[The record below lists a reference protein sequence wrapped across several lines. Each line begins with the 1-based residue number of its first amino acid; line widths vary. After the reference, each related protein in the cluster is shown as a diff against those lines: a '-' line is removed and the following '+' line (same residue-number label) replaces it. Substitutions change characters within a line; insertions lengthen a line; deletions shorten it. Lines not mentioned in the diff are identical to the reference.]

1 MGISTRTFCLP
12 QSTRWIHL
20 VNVRGACFI
29 GTRPLSVGW
38 WLAMLT
44 SCWDD
49 WLLGLHYLSGWSFDL
64 SQFDPICVIWA
75 PIFPSFE
82 AQCHKPDET
91 SLYFP
96 SSLVNVPLLVGRK
109 LIPRASHA
117 NSHGFP
123 QSFWSWIQTMVPCFL
138 GMILIGMFIVPFVWE
153 KSRSSPHLDPYIPH
167 RLPNSRPPYRRRTRH
182 TSQSMAKARAQR
194 HSAQARAKRAHG
206 SRSATTMDDS
216 PWLWLWSIL
225 HGHWNLG
232 FHIKSTSNTVR
243 MLLPV
248 VNGQESYDMLWR
260 IRRLGRS
267 EHTNTCC
274 GFSVAW
280 W

>member
-1 MGISTRTFCLP
+1 MWGLDGISTRTFCLP

-49 WLLGLHYLSGWSFDL
+49 WLLGLHYLSDGSFDL
-64 SQFDPICVIWA
+64 YQFDPIRVIWA

-82 AQCHKPDET
+82 AQCHKPDQT

-109 LIPRASHA
+109 LIRRASHA
-117 NSHGFP
+117 NSHGFLRHFDP
-123 QSFWSWIQTMVPCFL
+123 ESKPWYPAFWEWFSSGCSSSLLF
-138 GMILIGMFIVPFVWE
+138 G
-153 KSRSSPHLDPYIPH
+153 KSVGLYPVS
-167 RLPNSRPPYRRRTRH
+167 PNSRPPYRRRTRH

-206 SRSATTMDDS
+206 SRSATIMDDS
-216 PWLWLWSIL
+216 PWLWLW
-225 HGHWNLG
+225 
-232 FHIKSTSNTVR
+232 
-243 MLLPV
+243 
-248 VNGQESYDMLWR
+248 
-260 IRRLGRS
+260 
-267 EHTNTCC
+267 
-274 GFSVAW
+274 
-280 W
+280 